1 MKVILRR
8 DVEKLGK
15 IGDVITVKDGYARN
29 FLIPRRLVEVATP
42 SNMKVVEEEK
52 KRLLRLKEKEMAG
65 VRELAQKISN
75 MSCTISVRAGQDDK
89 LFGAITTEAI
99 AEVCEGKGVA
109 IDKHWIQL
117 DEPIKKMGVYQVP
130 VKLHPEVVA
139 TLKLWVVKE

>member
-1 MKVILRR
+1 MKVILGR

-29 FLIPRRLVEVATP
+29 FLIPRGLAKVATA
-42 SNMKVVEEEK
+42 SNLKVIEEEK
-52 KRLLRLKEKEMAG
+52 KRLLRLKEKDMDK
-65 VRELAQKISN
+65 VRELAEKISN

-89 LFGAITTEAI
+89 LFGAVTTEAI
-99 AEVCEGKGVA
+99 AKVCEGEGVA
-109 IDKHWIQL
+109 IDKHWVQL
-117 DEPIKKMGVYQVP
+117 DQPIKKMGVYQVP